1 MLPLKIVYLTILYF
15 WDVDMFKAF
24 INMAA
29 MLGKICR
36 KMMPMVKHI
45 TCKSTHSHRFYD
57 SSVKELLVSV
67 RELSSYKII

>member
-29 MLGKICR
+29 MRGKNR
-36 KMMPMVKHI
+36 
-45 TCKSTHSHRFYD
+45 
-57 SSVKELLVSV
+57 
-67 RELSSYKII
+67 